1 MFITALFTA
10 EMWKPPTCPSTN
22 EYINKIWLYPYYKI
36 LFNHKMNDML
46 ILSITWINLE
56 DIMPSKITQSENTT

>member
-1 MFITALFTA
+1 MFITALFIA

-36 LFNHKMNDML
+36 LFSHKMNEAL
-46 ILSITWINLE
+46 ILPTTWINLE
-56 DIMPSKITQSENTT
+56 NIMLSKRTQSENTT